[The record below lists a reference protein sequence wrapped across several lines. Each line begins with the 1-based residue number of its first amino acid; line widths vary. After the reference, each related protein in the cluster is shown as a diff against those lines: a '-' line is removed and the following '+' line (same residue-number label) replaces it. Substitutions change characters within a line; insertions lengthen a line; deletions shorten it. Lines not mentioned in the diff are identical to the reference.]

1 MSKTKA
7 ALELGIEINALQEYV
22 EDDLLPEYYE
32 TTEQYQNALMFAQWV
47 QKLHARNELL
57 KLGLDGE
64 VVPYLTKM
72 AYEFVCEFD
81 DPADHGYDYIE
92 TAEGLLNYY
101 RPAWAWEQLPVTRFD
116 VRKQSELIAQRI
128 LNERGL

>member
-32 TTEQYQNALMFAQWV
+32 TPEQYQNALAFAKWV
-47 QKLHARNELL
+47 QETHAKNELL

-92 TAEGLLNYY
+92 TAESLFNYY
-101 RPAWAWEQLPVTRFD
+101 RQAWNWDNQHVNRFD
-116 VRKQSELIAQRI
+116 VRKHVELIRERI
-128 LNERGL
+128 LLQRGL